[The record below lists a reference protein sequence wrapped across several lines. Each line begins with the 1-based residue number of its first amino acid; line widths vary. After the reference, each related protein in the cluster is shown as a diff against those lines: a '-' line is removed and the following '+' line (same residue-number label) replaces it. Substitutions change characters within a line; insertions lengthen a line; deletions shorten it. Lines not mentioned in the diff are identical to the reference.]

1 MADNTFTL
9 PDLNKNTD
17 KPSTTTQEVSK
28 PIGELVPSHK
38 ISSKEMMIAGGAV
51 LVAVI
56 IFFIIKNSVSKML
69 VASYRKS
76 PRSAEMAGWSLFCIL
91 FLASAAA
98 ALGTLD
104 STRLLSLPYL
114 IPLGLAMLVSLVMFI
129 VAILSK
135 R

>member
-17 KPSTTTQEVSK
+17 KPSMITQEVNNLT
-28 PIGELVPSHK
+28 GGLVQGHK
-38 ISSKEMMIAGGAV
+38 ISSKEMMFAGGAV

-91 FLASAAA
+91 FLASVAA